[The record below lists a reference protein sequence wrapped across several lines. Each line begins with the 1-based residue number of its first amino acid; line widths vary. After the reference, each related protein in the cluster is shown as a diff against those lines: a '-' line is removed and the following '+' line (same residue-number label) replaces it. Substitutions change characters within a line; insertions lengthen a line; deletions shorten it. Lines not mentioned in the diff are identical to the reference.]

1 MSYDGGLGSPP
12 YAEQTNGG
20 KPQTCPDARDSQP
33 NPYPDQTHT
42 IALIAALHRTNG
54 VGRMAESRAPSR
66 VVAATPVP
74 AVPVR
79 PRRKPQNTLN
89 DLEGR
94 DWIKFTKSWLI
105 CDSRRYQR
113 NKDTELHPAR
123 YPEELV
129 SEFVSFFTKAGER
142 VLDPFCGSGATLVS
156 CHETGRRGVGVELSK
171 RYFEVARERLETLQA
186 RDCRMLR
193 GDATRL
199 IDPGLWEPLA
209 ALPSSGEDLS
219 ETGRGSGGGG
229 GLPQFDFVMTSPPYF
244 NMLRKSRGGVESA
257 QKKRAKAGLDTHYS
271 NDTCDLGNIDVYD
284 EYIEAMGCVFDQA
297 AQLLKPSRYLVV
309 VVQNLRDTTGEVRP
323 LAWDLQRRI
332 SKTLSFQGERIWC
345 QNSKPLGIWGYP
357 TVFVPNYHHH
367 YCLIF
372 KKK

>member
-1 MSYDGGLGSPP
+1 
-12 YAEQTNGG
+12 
-20 KPQTCPDARDSQP
+20 
-33 NPYPDQTHT
+33 
-42 IALIAALHRTNG
+42 
-54 VGRMAESRAPSR
+54 MAESRAPSR
-66 VVAATPVP
+66 LVAP
-74 AVPVR
+74 APLPAPPVR

-129 SEFVSFFTKAGER
+129 SEFVGFFTKAGEW

-156 CHETGRRGVGVELSK
+156 CHELGRRGVGLELSK
-171 RYFEVARERLETLQA
+171 RYYDIACSRLNNLA
-186 RDCRMLR
+186 AGGCRMLH

-199 IDPGLWEPLA
+199 LDPGLWEPLA
-209 ALPSSGEDLS
+209 ALPSPD
-219 ETGRGSGGGG
+219 TVAGRGPGGGG
-229 GLPQFDFVMTSPPYF
+229 TPKEWEGCPAPTAVSLGEGSVPPAGGAGSPAHNTAGWLPQFDFIMTSPPYF
-244 NMLRKSRGGVESA
+244 NMLRKSRGGVESV

-271 NDTCDLGNIDVYD
+271 NDRCDLGNIDDYD
-284 EYIEAMGCVFDQA
+284 EYLEAMGVVFDQA
-297 AQLLKPSRYLVV
+297 AQLLRPSRYLVV

-323 LAWDLQRRI
+323 LAWDLQKRI
-332 SKTLSFQGERIWC
+332 SRTLSFQGERIWC

-357 TVFVPNYHHH
+357 SAFVPNYHHH

-372 KKK
+372 RRK

>member
-1 MSYDGGLGSPP
+1 
-12 YAEQTNGG
+12 
-20 KPQTCPDARDSQP
+20 
-33 NPYPDQTHT
+33 
-42 IALIAALHRTNG
+42 
-54 VGRMAESRAPSR
+54 MADSRAPSR
-66 VVAATPVP
+66 AAVVAPATVVAPP
-74 AVPVR
+74 R

-105 CDSRRYQR
+105 CDSRRYLR

-129 SEFVSFFTKAGER
+129 SEFVSFFTKQGEL

-156 CHETGRRGVGVELSK
+156 CHEMGRRGVGVELSP
-171 RYFEVARERLETLQA
+171 RYHEVARERLEKLQA
-186 RDCRMLR
+186 DDCLMLR

-199 IDPGLWEPLA
+199 AEPGLWESALLEGPDIIRPTGADGGPDGIRPLQ
-209 ALPSSGEDLS
+209 
-219 ETGRGSGGGG
+219 ETGS
-229 GLPQFDFVMTSPPYF
+229 LPQFDFIMTSPPYF
-244 NMLRKSRGGVESA
+244 NMLRKSRGGVESV

-271 NDTCDLGNIDVYD
+271 NDLHDLGNIDDYD
-284 EYIEAMGCVFDQA
+284 DYIEALGRVFDQA
-297 AQLLKPSRYLVV
+297 ALLLKPLRYLVV

-332 SKTLSFQGERIWC
+332 SQTLSFQGERIWC

-357 TVFVPNYHHH
+357 KVFVPNYHHH

-372 KKK
+372 RKK

>member
-1 MSYDGGLGSPP
+1 
-12 YAEQTNGG
+12 
-20 KPQTCPDARDSQP
+20 
-33 NPYPDQTHT
+33 
-42 IALIAALHRTNG
+42 
-54 VGRMAESRAPSR
+54 MAESRAPSR
-66 VVAATPVP
+66 VVAATAVP
-74 AVPVR
+74 AAPVR
-79 PRRKPQNTLN
+79 PRRRPQNTLN

-129 SEFVSFFTKAGER
+129 SEFLSFFTKAGET

-171 RYFEVARERLETLQA
+171 RYHEVARERLEVLQA

-199 IDPGLWEPLA
+199 LDPGLWEPLA
-209 ALPSSGEDLS
+209 ALPSSGEELS
-219 ETGRGSGGGG
+219 EAGGGSGGRGE
-229 GLPQFDFVMTSPPYF
+229 LPQFDFIMTSPPYF

-271 NDTCDLGNIDVYD
+271 NDACDLGNLDVYD

-297 AQLLKPSRYLVV
+297 AQLLRPSRYLVV
-309 VVQNLRDTTGEVRP
+309 VVQNLRDTSGEVRP

-332 SKTLSFQGERIWC
+332 SHSLSFQGERIWC

>member
-1 MSYDGGLGSPP
+1 
-12 YAEQTNGG
+12 
-20 KPQTCPDARDSQP
+20 
-33 NPYPDQTHT
+33 
-42 IALIAALHRTNG
+42 
-54 VGRMAESRAPSR
+54 MAESRAPSR
-66 VVAATPVP
+66 AAVVAP
-74 AVPVR
+74 AAVAAPPR

-105 CDSRRYQR
+105 CDSRRYVR

-129 SEFVSFFTKAGER
+129 SEFVSFFTKQGEM

-156 CHETGRRGVGVELSK
+156 CHELGRRGIGVELSP
-171 RYFEVARERLETLQA
+171 RYHEVARQRLANLQA
-186 RDCRMLR
+186 DECVMLR

-199 IDPGLWEPLA
+199 AEAGLWEGV
-209 ALPSSGEDLS
+209 ALPEGPSSSRPDLADDP
-219 ETGRGSGGGG
+219 THGDGGPAEARPLQTAGDG
-229 GLPQFDFVMTSPPYF
+229 CLPQFDFIMTSPPYF
-244 NMLRKSRGGVESA
+244 NMLRKSRGGVESV

-271 NDTCDLGNIDVYD
+271 NDLHDLGNIDDYD
-284 EYIEAMGCVFDQA
+284 DYIEALGRVFDQA
-297 AQLLKPSRYLVV
+297 ALLLRPLRYLVV
-309 VVQNLRDTTGEVRP
+309 VIQNLRDTNGEVRP

-332 SKTLSFQGERIWC
+332 SQTLSFQGERIWC

-357 TVFVPNYHHH
+357 KVFVPNYHHH

-372 KKK
+372 RKK

>member
-1 MSYDGGLGSPP
+1 MSYGGGLGSPP
-12 YAEQTNGG
+12 HAEKANGG
-20 KPQTCPDARDSQP
+20 KLQACPTRP
-33 NPYPDQTHT
+33 TRHNRPYPDHTHI

-54 VGRMAESRAPSR
+54 VGLMAESRAPSR
-66 VVAATPVP
+66 IVPATPVP
-74 AVPVR
+74 APLVR

-89 DLEGR
+89 DLAGR

-113 NKDTELHPAR
+113 NKDTELHP
-123 YPEELV
+123 LV
-129 SEFVSFFTKAGER
+129 RCQFVGGFSFFTKAGEC

-156 CHETGRRGVGVELSK
+156 CHETGRRGIGVELSK
-171 RYFEVARERLETLQA
+171 RYYEVARERLETLQA

-199 IDPGLWEPLA
+199 LDPGLWEPLA
-209 ALPSSGEDLS
+209 ALPSSGEGLT
-219 ETGRGSGGGG
+219 EAGRGPGGGG
-229 GLPQFDFVMTSPPYF
+229 ELPQFDFVMTSPPYF

-271 NDTCDLGNIDVYD
+271 NDTCDLGNINVYD

-309 VVQNLRDTTGEVRP
+309 VVQNLRDTSGEVRP

-332 SKTLSFQGERIWC
+332 SRTLSFQGERIWC